1 VPVVST
7 GANSVCT
14 EVFHI
19 YVQGLKE
26 TAWTLSLKVSKQ
38 INISQPFKY
47 HRSQSSQIT
56 GRIKCPYY
64 KTPLSN
70 QAEK

>member
-7 GANSVCT
+7 SANSVCT

-19 YVQGLKE
+19 SVQDLKE

-38 INISQPFKY
+38 INISQPFKC
-47 HRSQSSQIT
+47 HRSQ
-56 GRIKCPYY
+56 
-64 KTPLSN
+64 
-70 QAEK
+70 